1 MRPGTRL
8 SLRLAVAVAFGAT
21 AALAVILGGR
31 VPASTALRAVGS
43 AHTSTARTSPAGTVA
58 QCSASGLEIS
68 IGPGAQ
74 LADAVTRYAVDFTN
88 VSGAPCTLAGFPRVA
103 AYQGDHVQVGDMAAY
118 DQSAAA
124 AARVLLTPGQTAHAS
139 LDAATATARCRPV
152 RASGL
157 SVVVSAGSGPRFVRR
172 PLTACSGRLPGGR
185 AYLRVRAIQPGA
197 GVA

>member
-31 VPASTALRAVGS
+31 TPVSNALRAVGS
-43 AHTSTARTSPAGTVA
+43 APTRPAGTVA
-58 QCSASGLEIS
+58 QCAASGLRIS
-68 IGPGAQ
+68 IGPGAR
-74 LADAVTRYAVDFTN
+74 LAGAVTRYAVDFTN
-88 VSGAPCTLAGFPRVA
+88 VSGVPCTLAGYPRVA
-103 AYQGDHVQVGDMAAY
+103 AYQGNHVQVGDRAAY

-124 AARVLLTPGQTAHAS
+124 ARVLLSPGQTAHAS

-157 SVVVSAGSGPRFVRR
+157 SVVVSAGSGPRYVYR
-172 PLTACSGRLPGGR
+172 PLTACAGQLVDGQ
-185 AYLRVRAIQPGA
+185 AYLRVRAIQSGA